1 MAHYTVQGRDT
12 EGSAIV
18 QVTVG
23 PIDQESN
30 VIDEMTIVN
39 AVKAA
44 VQANGTGV
52 HSVVARKYEQVITTV

>member
-1 MAHYTVQGRDT
+1 MAHYTVQGRDS

-39 AVKAA
+39 AVRQA
-44 VQANGTGV
+44 VAGGAGV
-52 HSVVARKYEQVITTV
+52 HSVVARRYEQVITTV